1 MVTNLLLK
9 SIILTQWKLLNH
21 FKLKFSCL
29 YLNWIDWEFCYF
41 REAYFNLW
49 SIQGVIQRN
58 QKQQLKIIH

>member
-49 SIQGVIQRN
+49 SIEDYPLKKQG
-58 QKQQLKIIH
+58 QKKLE